1 MQHTA
6 FKQAETLLKRSLKG
20 KVSITRALVIG
31 FLMTGLVSVGGQVVL
46 ADSVAAPTAT
56 VDAENNVLNATY
68 GGESIGLGT
77 NASVHKNDIVLGI
90 NAKSANSLV
99 AGNGATAEQTVS
111 RNVAVG
117 YGASVDA
124 VKSVVIGNEASI
136 TPPAASAG
144 LQESV
149 AIGSRASVSSTYST
163 AIGTGTTVTGAQS
176 TAIGYNST
184 SSGNQ
189 STSMGINATAS
200 GAASMAL
207 GVQANA
213 SGTGATAIAGTANAE
228 GQYSLAIGYSAGST
242 QGAQEAMAI
251 GPVAKVYAYRATAL
265 GRSSIGGAASSVA
278 LGDRSKVIAE
288 QTGGMALGFNASVS
302 EGNTDLNGVKT
313 MNVSLGAESRDKE
326 AKQVDEAEV
335 KITIK
340 NNDGTEREESKFTY
354 SGFAGKA
361 TGVVSVGND
370 TGELISKADNAGN
383 IAETAPGGTM
393 QQRQIVNVAP
403 GEISATSTDAI
414 NGSQLYAVAQRVER
428 GWDIA
433 GDDGTTVTY
442 VNPAKKVSFKNGDL
456 TTATVEADG
465 SGNPSVKYDV
475 TTATP
480 TVNTTAGDAK
490 MGAVT
495 APNTN
500 GVVTANDLTTVLT
513 NGGWNTNATGSNIT
527 SGANTDRAVIGFGKS
542 VDFAAGKNMEVNRE
556 VKDGNVTYTYATK
569 DDVEFNKVTVGGI
582 VIGDQTTNDV
592 NGGQE
597 TGDFISGLENKQ
609 WDPDNITSGRAATED
624 QLKSVSDAVTQGWD
638 IAGNDGKKVTGVTP
652 GKTVSFKNGNLTTAT
667 VEADGS
673 GNPSVKYDVT
683 TAAPTV
689 NTTAGD
695 ANMGAVT
702 KPTTNGV
709 VTAEDLTN
717 VLSNGGWN
725 TNATGDNI
733 ATNANKD
740 RKVIGFG
747 KSVDFAAGKNMEVDR
762 AVDNDGNVTYTYATK
777 KDVQFDKVTVGGT
790 ENQDGTYTGGI
801 VIGNQTTNDV
811 KGGQETGNFV
821 SGLDNKTWTPDHIT
835 SGRAATEDQ
844 LKSVSDAVAQG
855 WDIAGNDGKKV
866 TSVTPGKTVAF
877 KNGNLTTATVAVDP
891 ATGNPAVKYDVTTA
905 APTVN
910 TTAGDANMGA
920 VTKPTTN
927 GVVTAEDL
935 TNVLTNGG
943 WNTNATGDNIATNA
957 NKDRKVIGFGKSVDF
972 AAGKNMEVDRTVDG
986 DGNVTYTYATKKDV
1000 QFDKVTVGGT
1010 ENPDGTYT
1018 DGIVIGKQ
1026 DTTNEDGDTETGK
1039 FVSGLD
1045 NTTWD
1050 QDNITSGRAAT
1061 EDQLQQAIDNITNGT
1076 TPGATGGFGL
1086 KDSDGTVVTQDL
1098 GKQISVIGNEKTAD
1112 GETVTNVKTTVGKD
1126 ADGNPAL
1133 KIDLSNTINLNEGD
1147 TKNGSITAGDTT
1159 INKDGIDTNKV
1170 TVGADDQGNGG
1181 IVIGNQNVTNAQ
1193 GTPETGNY
1201 ITGLDNKTWN
1211 PDNIVS
1217 GRAAT
1222 EDQLKDLDT
1231 KIDKTAKGTRT
1242 LVTVNEQSVAPGS
1255 DAYGDTVTSGSLTVK
1270 AKEDSKTGQ
1279 LTYDFKLANS
1289 VVLGEKGKDG
1299 KDGEAGSIIVNNE
1312 KGQETIGIN
1321 GKDGSITVKNSDG
1334 KETIGINGQ
1343 NGTIGMNGKDGS
1355 SATLGV
1361 EKGDPG
1367 VNGKDGD
1374 TMDRIKYLD
1383 SNGDP
1388 HQVATLDDGVKYAG
1402 DFGDGAAIKLNKTAT
1417 IVGNAKSESDLVDGN
1432 IGVVASQDGD
1442 NAKLTVKL
1450 NKDLNL
1456 SKEGSIAVG
1465 DTTINKDGIDTNKV
1479 TVGAD
1484 DQGKGG
1490 IVIGNQTVTN
1500 AQGAPETGNYIT
1512 GLDNKKW
1519 DPNNIVSGRAATED
1533 QLKDLDTKI
1542 DKTAKG
1548 TRTLVTVNEKSVAA
1562 GSDAY
1567 GDTVTSGSLAVK
1579 AKEDSKTGQLT
1590 YDFKLANAVVL
1601 GEKGKDGKDG
1611 EAGSII
1617 VNNEKGQE
1625 TIGMNGKDGSITVKN
1640 SDGKETIGI
1649 NGQDGTIG
1657 MNGKDGSSATLGV
1670 EKGDPG
1676 VNGKDGDTMDRIK
1689 YVDSNGDPHQVATLD
1704 DGVKY
1709 AGDFGDGAAIKLN
1722 KTATIVGNAKSE
1734 SGLVDGNIGVVAS
1747 QDGDNAKL
1755 TVKLNKDLDL
1765 SKDGSVTMGDTVIN
1779 NKGLTI
1785 NNSTNPANNVVING
1799 DQISMGGNR
1808 IENVGTG
1815 VADNDAVNVKQLRDE
1830 IGGAVNPLR
1839 EEVYDVGASAAALG
1853 ALKPLQYDP
1862 LEPTQIMV
1870 GYGNYRGSSALAMG
1884 VAHYKNEST
1893 MFHAGMSWAGGS
1905 SHMMANAGITWKVGS
1920 RDSETAVADRYR
1932 KGPISSAYAMQNEMA
1947 AMKAQNAGLK
1957 GEVADLKAENE
1968 QMKAQIAAMMAK
1980 LGL

>member
-20 KVSITRALVIG
+20 KVTITRALVIG

-46 ADSVAAPTAT
+46 ADSVAAPTTT

-117 YGASVDA
+117 YGANVDA

-136 TPPAASAG
+136 KPPAGSTG
-144 LQESV
+144 LQEAV
-149 AIGSRASVSSTYST
+149 AIGSRATVTSTFST
-163 AIGTGTTVTGAQS
+163 AIGTGTTVSGAQS
-176 TAIGYNST
+176 TAIGFGST

-189 STSMGINATAS
+189 STSMGINAAAS
-200 GAASMAL
+200 GASSMAL
-207 GVQANA
+207 GAQAKA
-213 SGTGATAIAGTANAE
+213 SGAGATAIAPTANAQGE
-228 GQYSLAIGYSAGST
+228 NSLAIGYSAVTTATSERSVVVGPTAKADGPRAIAVGNGAYALANRSLAVGNVAEVKST
-242 QGAQEAMAI
+242 YGVAVGA
-251 GPVAKVYAYRATAL
+251 GATVDK
-265 GRSSIGGAASSVA
+265 GESNVA
-278 LGDRSKVIAE
+278 LGTQSKDKATVQVADA
-288 QTGGMALGFNASVS
+288 TVTATDGG
-302 EGNTDLNGVKT
+302 T
-313 MNVSLGAESRDKE
+313 
-326 AKQVDEAEV
+326 
-335 KITIK
+335 
-340 NNDGTEREESKFTY
+340 FTY
-354 SGFAGKA
+354 GAATGYNFAGTA
-361 TGVVSVGND
+361 SAVVSVGD
-370 TGELISKADNAGN
+370 AGK
-383 IAETAPGGTM
+383 E
-393 QQRQIVNVAP
+393 RQIVNVAP
-403 GEISATSTDAI
+403 GAINATSTDAI

-433 GDDGTTVTY
+433 GDNGTTVTY

-480 TVNTTAGDAK
+480 TVNTTADAAN

-495 APNTN
+495 APSTN
-500 GVVTANDLTTVLT
+500 GVVTANDLTSVLT
-513 NGGWNTNATGSNIT
+513 NGGWNTNAIGSNIT
-527 SGANTDRAVIGFGKS
+527 SGADTNRAVIGFGKS

-597 TGDFISGLENKQ
+597 TGNFISGLENKQ

-762 AVDNDGNVTYTYATK
+762 
-777 KDVQFDKVTVGGT
+777 
-790 ENQDGTYTGGI
+790 
-801 VIGNQTTNDV
+801 
-811 KGGQETGNFV
+811 
-821 SGLDNKTWTPDHIT
+821 
-835 SGRAATEDQ
+835 
-844 LKSVSDAVAQG
+844 
-855 WDIAGNDGKKV
+855 
-866 TSVTPGKTVAF
+866 
-877 KNGNLTTATVAVDP
+877 
-891 ATGNPAVKYDVTTA
+891 
-905 APTVN
+905 
-910 TTAGDANMGA
+910 
-920 VTKPTTN
+920 
-927 GVVTAEDL
+927 
-935 TNVLTNGG
+935 
-943 WNTNATGDNIATNA
+943 
-957 NKDRKVIGFGKSVDF
+957 
-972 AAGKNMEVDRTVDG
+972 TVDG

-1045 NTTWD
+1045 NKTWD

-1061 EDQLQQAIDNITNGT
+1061 EDQLQQAIDNISNGT

-1086 KDSDGTVVTQDL
+1086 KDSDGNTVTQDL
-1098 GKQISVIGNEKTAD
+1098 GKQISIIGNEKTAD

-1126 ADGNPAL
+1126 ANGNPAL
-1133 KIDLSNTINLNEGD
+1133 KIDLSNEINLNEGD

-1170 TVGADDQGNGG
+1170 TVGADDQGKGG
-1181 IVIGNQNVTNAQ
+1181 IVIGNQTVTNAQ
-1193 GTPETGNY
+1193 GNPETGNY
-1201 ITGLDNKTWN
+1201 ITGLGNTTWDPN
-1211 PDNIVS
+1211 NIVS

-1321 GKDGSITVKNSDG
+1321 GKDG
-1334 KETIGINGQ
+1334 TIGI
-1343 NGTIGMNGKDGS
+1343 NGKDGS

-1417 IVGNAKSESDLVDGN
+1417 IVGNAKSEADLVDGN

-1456 SKEGSIAVG
+1456 SKEGSITAG
-1465 DTTINKDGIDTNKV
+1465 NTTINKDGIDTNKV

-1490 IVIGNQTVTN
+1490 IVIGNQNVTN
-1500 AQGAPETGNYIT
+1500 AQGGTETGNYIT

-1533 QLKDLDTKI
+1533 QLQQLDSKI
-1542 DKTAKG
+1542 TDVAQG
-1548 TRTLVTVNEKSVAA
+1548 TRTKVTVNEQSVEA
-1562 GSDAY
+1562 GKDAY
-1567 GDTVTSGSLAVK
+1567 GNTVTSGSLAVK

-1590 YDFKLANAVVL
+1590 YDFKLANSVVL

-1625 TIGMNGKDGSITVKN
+1625 TIGINGKDGSITVKD
-1640 SDGKETIGI
+1640 SDGKQTIGI

-1657 MNGKDGSSATLGV
+1657 INGKDGSSATLGV

-1689 YVDSNGDPHQVATLD
+1689 YVDSNGNPHQVATMD

-1734 SGLVDGNIGVVAS
+1734 SDLVDGNIGVVAS

-1755 TVKLNKDLDL
+1755 TVKLNKNLNL
-1765 SKDGSVTMGDTVIN
+1765 SETGSVTMGNTVIN
-1779 NKGLTI
+1779 NDGLTI

-1799 DQISMGGNR
+1799 DKISMGGNR

-1815 VADNDAVNVKQLRDE
+1815 VADTDAVNVKQLRDE

>member
-1 MQHTA
+1 MKSMQHTA

-20 KVSITRALVIG
+20 KVTITRALVIG

-68 GGESIGLGT
+68 GGESVGLGT

-117 YGASVDA
+117 YGANVDA

-136 TPPAASAG
+136 KPPAGSTG
-144 LQESV
+144 LQEAV
-149 AIGSRASVSSTYST
+149 AIGSRATVTSTFST
-163 AIGTGTTVTGAQS
+163 AIGAGTTVSGAQS
-176 TAIGYNST
+176 TAIGFGST

-189 STSMGINATAS
+189 STSMGINAAAS
-200 GAASMAL
+200 GASSMAL
-207 GVQANA
+207 GVQAKA
-213 SGTGATAIAGTANAE
+213 SGAGATAIAGTANAQ
-228 GQYSLAIGYSAGST
+228 GNYSIAMGYTAGT
-242 QGAQEAMAI
+242 AATAERAVAI
-251 GPVAKVYAYRATAL
+251 GPVAKANGPRATAL
-265 GRSSIGGAASSVA
+265 GSGTLATGNRTLAAGNAATATSDFGVA
-278 LGDRSKVIAE
+278 LGSKATVDKGE
-288 QTGGMALGFNASVS
+288 NNVALGSDAVDKAAVQVS
-302 EGNTDLNGVKT
+302 DATVTATDG
-313 MNVSLGAESRDKE
+313 
-326 AKQVDEAEV
+326 
-335 KITIK
+335 
-340 NNDGTEREESKFTY
+340 GTFTY
-354 SGFAGKA
+354 GTATGYNFAGTA
-361 TGVVSVGND
+361 SAVVSVGD
-370 TGELISKADNAGN
+370 AGK
-383 IAETAPGGTM
+383 E
-393 QQRQIVNVAP
+393 RQIVNVAP

-433 GDDGTTVTY
+433 GNDGTTVTY
-442 VNPAKKVSFKNGDL
+442 VNPTKKVSFKNGNL
-456 TTATVEADG
+456 TTATVEVDG
-465 SGNPSVKYDV
+465 DGNPSVKYDV
-475 TTATP
+475 TTAAP

-495 APNTN
+495 KPGAN
-500 GVVTANDLTTVLT
+500 GVVTANDLTDVLT
-513 NGGWNTNATGSNIT
+513 NGGWNTNATGNNIT
-527 SGANTDRAVIGFGKS
+527 SGANTDRKVIGFGKS
-542 VDFAAGKNMEVNRE
+542 VDFAAGKNMEVNRA
-556 VKDGNVTYTYATK
+556 VDGDGNVTYTYATK
-569 DDVEFNKVTVGGI
+569 NEVEFDKVTVGGI
-582 VIGDQTTNDV
+582 VIGDQNTTDV

-597 TGDFISGLENKQ
+597 TGDFVTGLGNKQ

-683 TAAPTV
+683 AAAPTV

-717 VLSNGGWN
+717 VLTNGGWN

-762 AVDNDGNVTYTYATK
+762 TVDNDGNVTYTYATK

-790 ENQDGTYTGGI
+790 ENQDGSYTGGI

-935 TNVLTNGG
+935 TTVLTNGG

-972 AAGKNMEVDRTVDG
+972 AAGKNMEVNRAVDG

-1045 NTTWD
+1045 NKTWD

-1112 GETVTNVKTTVGKD
+1112 GATVTNVKTTVGKD

-1201 ITGLDNKTWN
+1201 ITGLDNKTWD

-1321 GKDGSITVKNSDG
+1321 GKDG
-1334 KETIGINGQ
+1334 TIGI
-1343 NGTIGMNGKDGS
+1343 NGKDGS

-1417 IVGNAKSESDLVDGN
+1417 IVGNAKSEADLVDGN

-1456 SKEGSIAVG
+1456 SKEGSITAG
-1465 DTTINKDGIDTNKV
+1465 NTTINKDGIDTNKV

-1490 IVIGNQTVTN
+1490 IVIGNQNVTN
-1500 AQGAPETGNYIT
+1500 AQGGTETGNYIT

-1533 QLKDLDTKI
+1533 QLQQLDSKI
-1542 DKTAKG
+1542 TDVAQG
-1548 TRTLVTVNEKSVAA
+1548 TRTKVTVNENAVEA
-1562 GSDAY
+1562 GKDAY
-1567 GDTVTSGSLAVK
+1567 GNTVTSGSLAVK

-1590 YDFKLANAVVL
+1590 YDFKLANSVVL

-1625 TIGMNGKDGSITVKN
+1625 TIGINGKDGSITVKD
-1640 SDGKETIGI
+1640 SDGKQTIGI

-1657 MNGKDGSSATLGV
+1657 INGKDGSSATLGV

-1689 YVDSNGDPHQVATLD
+1689 YVDSNGNPHQVATLD

-1734 SGLVDGNIGVVAS
+1734 SDLVDGNIGVVAS

-1755 TVKLNKDLDL
+1755 TVKLNKNLNL
-1765 SKDGSVTMGDTVIN
+1765 SETGSVTMGNTVIN
-1779 NKGLTI
+1779 NSGLTI

-1799 DQISMGGNR
+1799 DKISMGGNR

-1815 VADNDAVNVKQLRDE
+1815 VADTDAVNVKQLRDE